1 MRASTFVASRFAC
14 FYAAESVFGVRFDY
28 RWDQRVARR
37 VRTARARVATRSVLE
52 LSRRTVP
59 ANGPSDAEM
68 GSLIEM
74 FRGLKLA

>member
-14 FYAAESVFGVRFDY
+14 FYAVESVFGVRFY
-28 RWDQRVARR
+28 WWDQRVARR
-37 VRTARARVATRSVLE
+37 VRTARARVATRSVLG
-52 LSRRTVP
+52 LSRRTVS
-59 ANGPSDAEM
+59 ANDPSDAEM